1 MFVEEKIKLTYT
13 PAQLQIFFEVPD
25 NVKYIIVTKGRR
37 FGATRGAAHA
47 FIEWALEGK
56 HLLWG
61 DTIHSNIDRY
71 FERYFIPALKLLPN
85 NIVWNYQ
92 KKEKKLNIGPFD
104 GYVDFRSADRPENWE
119 GFGYDVIFLNEAGI
133 ILKNKYLY
141 ANTVL
146 PMLLDSE
153 KSKLIAVG
161 VPKGKKMKDKSD
173 HPFYTL
179 YKTAKSGAPGYKLFE
194 FSSYDNPLLSKEE
207 ITELEKEINRMSSGM
222 VEQEIY
228 GKFVDD
234 VSGTL
239 WGPELFKYTD
249 EVTGLRRIVI
259 GVDPSGSVSGDEVG
273 IVAAGVDE
281 RGFIYV
287 LKDVSGHYSPLH
299 WGTLVVDLYRQLRA
313 DVVVVEKN
321 FGGDM
326 VKSNIQTIDRA
337 VRIKEVFA
345 SRAKQ
350 IRAEPIVALYEQGRI
365 YHKTGLHNLENEMLS
380 WVPGLGASPNR
391 IDALVWAVTELM
403 TRKIEFEVI

>member
-104 GYVDFRSADRPENWE
+104 GYIDFRSADRPENWE

-141 ANTVL
+141 ANSVL
-146 PMLLDSE
+146 PMLLDNERSR
-153 KSKLIAVG
+153 LIAIG
-161 VPKGKKMKDKSD
+161 VPKGKILKDKAE

-194 FSSYDNPLLSKEE
+194 YSSYDNPLLSKDE
-207 ITELEKEINRMSSGM
+207 IAELEKEINRMSPGM

-228 GKFVDD
+228 GHFVDN
-234 VSGTL
+234 VAGTL
-239 WGPELFKYTD
+239 WSAEYFKYVS
-249 EVTGLRRIVI
+249 EVKGLRRIVI
-259 GVDPSGSVSGDEVG
+259 GVDPSGSASGDEVG
-273 IVAAGVDE
+273 IVAAGIDE
-281 RGFIYV
+281 RGFLFV
-287 LKDVSGHYSPLH
+287 LSDLSGHYTPLQ
-299 WGTLVVDLYRQLRA
+299 WGNIVVNLYRQLQA

-326 VKSNIQTIDRA
+326 VKSNIHTIDRA
-337 VRIKEVFA
+337 VRLKEVFA

-350 IRAEPIVALYEQGRI
+350 IRAEPVVALYEQGNVF
-365 YHKTGLHNLENEMLS
+365 HKSGLLNLENEMLS

-403 TRKIEFEVI
+403 SKKTEFEVI